1 MVWYEIVVTLL
12 GAFGGLAGVAAFI
25 KSFWMLRP
33 DKEAKEISNGHAEIA
48 NLKEFIAIA
57 NENYDRLK
65 TEFKEYKDEV
75 DERITFFKMKFDKM
89 EQENAALNIATM
101 QANRCKFPPKL
112 EDCPVIQF
120 LKATSKCNTCNKDE
134 EQCQN

>member
-12 GAFGGLAGVAAFI
+12 GSLGGLAGVAAFI

-33 DKEAKEISNGHAEIA
+33 DKESKEISNEHAEIA
-48 NLKEFIAIA
+48 NLREFITIA

-65 TEFKEYKDEV
+65 AEFKEYKDEV

-89 EQENAALNIATM
+89 EQENEALNIATM
-101 QANRCKFPPKL
+101 QANRCKYPPKL

-120 LKATSKCNTCNKDE
+120 LKATSKCTACNKE
-134 EQCQN
+134 EKE

>member
-33 DKEAKEISNGHAEIA
+33 DKESKEISNEHAEIA
-48 NLKEFIAIA
+48 NLREFITIA

-65 TEFKEYKDEV
+65 TEFKEYKDDV
-75 DERITFFKMKFDKM
+75 DARITFFKQKFDKM
-89 EQENAALNIATM
+89 EQEKELMEAANM
-101 QANRCKFPPKL
+101 QANRCPFPPSL
-112 EDCPVIQF
+112 EDCPVIKY
-120 LKATSKCNTCNKDE
+120 LKSSPCNGCKHAD
-134 EQCQN
+134 

>member
-25 KSFWMLRP
+25 RSFWMLKP
-33 DKEAKEISNGHAEIA
+33 EKNSKEISNEHAEIA
-48 NLKEFIAIA
+48 NLREFIAIA

-75 DERITFFKMKFDKM
+75 DGRIAFFKQKFDKM
-89 EQENAALNIATM
+89 EQEKELMEAANM
-101 QANRCKFPPKL
+101 QANRCPFPPSL
-112 EDCPVIQF
+112 DDCPVIKY
-120 LKATSKCNTCNKDE
+120 LKSSPCEGCKHAI
-134 EQCQN
+134 

>member
-12 GAFGGLAGVAAFI
+12 GSLGGLAGVAAFI

-33 DKEAKEISNGHAEIA
+33 DKESKEISNEHAEIA
-48 NLKEFIAIA
+48 NLREFITIA

-65 TEFKEYKDEV
+65 AEFKEYKDEV

-89 EQENAALNIATM
+89 EQENEALNIATM
-101 QANRCKFPPKL
+101 QANRCKYPPKL

-120 LKATSKCNTCNKDE
+120 LKATSKCNACNKE
-134 EQCQN
+134 EE

>member
-12 GAFGGLAGVAAFI
+12 GGFGGLAGVAAFI

-33 DKEAKEISNGHAEIA
+33 DKESKEISNEHAEIA
-48 NLKEFIAIA
+48 NLREFITIA

-75 DERITFFKMKFDKM
+75 DSRIAFFKQKFDKM
-89 EQENAALNIATM
+89 EQEKELMEAANM
-101 QANRCKFPPKL
+101 QANRCPFPPSL
-112 EDCPVIQF
+112 EDCPVIKY
-120 LKATSKCNTCNKDE
+120 LKSAPCNGCKHTD
-134 EQCQN
+134 

>member
-1 MVWYEIVVTLL
+1 MVWYEIIVALL

-33 DKEAKEISNGHAEIA
+33 DKESKEISNEHAEIA
-48 NLKEFIAIA
+48 NLREFITIA

-75 DERITFFKMKFDKM
+75 DQRITFFKQKFDKM
-89 EQENAALNIATM
+89 EQEKELMEAANM
-101 QANRCKFPPKL
+101 QANRCPFPPSL
-112 EDCPVIQF
+112 EDCPVIKY
-120 LKATSKCNTCNKDE
+120 LKSSPCDGCKHAD
-134 EQCQN
+134 

>member
-25 KSFWMLRP
+25 KSFLTIKQDRQS
-33 DKEAKEISNGHAEIA
+33 KEIDNEHAEIA
-48 NLKEFIAIA
+48 NLKEFITIA

-75 DERITFFKMKFDKM
+75 DNRIAFFKQKFDKM
-89 EQENAALNIATM
+89 EQEKELMEAANM
-101 QANRCKFPPKL
+101 QANRCPFPPSL
-112 EDCPVIQF
+112 DDCPVIKY
-120 LKATSKCNTCNKDE
+120 LKHQPCDGCKHAE
-134 EQCQN
+134 

>member
-25 KSFWMLRP
+25 KSFWMLKP
-33 DKEAKEISNGHAEIA
+33 EKNSKEISNEHAEIA
-48 NLKEFIAIA
+48 NLREFISIA

-75 DERITFFKMKFDKM
+75 DGRIAFFKQKFDKM
-89 EQENAALNIATM
+89 EQEKELMEAANM
-101 QANRCKFPPKL
+101 QANRCPFPPNL
-112 EDCPVIQF
+112 DDCPVIKY
-120 LKATSKCNTCNKDE
+120 LKSSSCEGCKHTD
-134 EQCQN
+134 

>member
-25 KSFWMLRP
+25 KSFWMLKP
-33 DKEAKEISNGHAEIA
+33 EKNSKEISNEHAEIA
-48 NLKEFIAIA
+48 NLREFISIA

-75 DERITFFKMKFDKM
+75 DGRIAFFKQKFDKM
-89 EQENAALNIATM
+89 EQEKELMEAANM
-101 QANRCKFPPKL
+101 QANRCPFPPSL
-112 EDCPVIQF
+112 DDCPVIKY
-120 LKATSKCNTCNKDE
+120 LKSSPCEGCKHAD
-134 EQCQN
+134 